1 MLLKEYDRYVY
12 DRQKSMF
19 DNVKDIP
26 GSSLLTK
33 ELSMK
38 LSLRLPYAQKESMAY
53 DFEGDQPQNRG
64 WKFKDE
70 RMTARKASSYSHSLR
85 TC

>member
-1 MLLKEYDRYVY
+1 MR
-12 DRQKSMF
+12 
-19 DNVKDIP
+19 
-26 GSSLLTK
+26 
-33 ELSMK
+33 